1 MKVYS
6 KNQERSKLVKIGANR
21 LRNLCVEI
29 YKTIYKRN
37 LEFMNNI
44 FKVKENKRLV
54 RKEYNSNL

>member
-1 MKVYS
+1 MSYEGLFEKS
-6 KNQERSKLVKIGANR
+6 GKIKIGANR

-29 YKTIYKRN
+29 YKTISTRN

-44 FKVKENKRLV
+44 FKVKENRRLV